1 MKLALPKHYAL
12 TLKSIFSFLLFAIF
26 FFDSSAQIPSA
37 SAILPA
43 GSTVKEIFSGGEEF
57 LEGSAMSPD
66 GLLYF
71 SDFPNFEGKANKAG
85 IIWTLNPATG
95 ESKVFRSPSGMSNGL
110 KFDAAGDLV
119 ACEGANLGGRQII
132 KTDMKSGKSYILA
145 AVYNGS
151 RFNSPND
158 LVIDEKGRIYF
169 TDPRYLGP
177 EMIEQNGMNVYRIDS
192 DGSVHLAAAN
202 VAKPNGL
209 VLSPD
214 QQTLYVANSDFPGNG
229 RPGFRLKKVRFGQP
243 VKALFM
249 RTMLSRMERCSSA
262 RN

>member
-110 KFDAAGDLV
+110 
-119 ACEGANLGGRQII
+119 
-132 KTDMKSGKSYILA
+132 
-145 AVYNGS
+145 
-151 RFNSPND
+151 
-158 LVIDEKGRIYF
+158 
-169 TDPRYLGP
+169 
-177 EMIEQNGMNVYRIDS
+177 
-192 DGSVHLAAAN
+192 
-202 VAKPNGL
+202 
-209 VLSPD
+209 
-214 QQTLYVANSDFPGNG
+214 
-229 RPGFRLKKVRFGQP
+229 
-243 VKALFM
+243 
-249 RTMLSRMERCSSA
+249 
-262 RN
+262 

>member
-1 MKLALPKHYAL
+1 
-12 TLKSIFSFLLFAIF
+12 
-26 FFDSSAQIPSA
+26 
-37 SAILPA
+37 
-43 GSTVKEIFSGGEEF
+43 
-57 LEGSAMSPD
+57 
-66 GLLYF
+66 
-71 SDFPNFEGKANKAG
+71 
-85 IIWTLNPATG
+85 
-95 ESKVFRSPSGMSNGL
+95 
-110 KFDAAGDLV
+110 
-119 ACEGANLGGRQII
+119 
-132 KTDMKSGKSYILA
+132 MKSGKSYILA